1 MATPP
6 PNPRPAIA
14 HPVGQNHDHRRTRI
28 VATLGPASSS
38 PEVIRTLI
46 QTGVDV
52 FRLNASHGIQQTGGP
67 LIRTIREAAAEA
79 GTHTAILL
87 DLQGPKIRLGTFPE
101 GPVRLIAGET
111 FTITVEEVPGN
122 GLMACTTY
130 AEFAR
135 DVRGGDRVL
144 IADGAVEL
152 AVIRSNGTEA
162 QCQVVRGGMISD
174 RKGINLPGTTVS
186 APSMTPK
193 DFADLDF
200 GLEQGVDMVALSF
213 VRRAA
218 DVIRLRRHM
227 EAKGSDAPIV
237 AKIEKPEA
245 WGRID
250 EILHVSDGVMVAR
263 GDLGVEVALEH
274 VPHIQK
280 GIIEKARKCGRFVI
294 TATQMLESMIESA
307 VPTRAEVSDVANA
320 VYDGTDAIMLS
331 AETATGR
338 YPVEA
343 VRTMSEIACATEQHA
358 MLSSLP
364 LLETA
369 HPELREI
376 VADAAC
382 RVAGMAG
389 VKAIAVFTVS
399 GSSAHL
405 IASRRPPV
413 PVFSF
418 TTTDGVARRL
428 SIWYAITPVV
438 TPELHTVDEMLA
450 SMDQTLLER
459 GRVTPG
465 QHILFVAGDQP
476 QASRATNTMKI
487 HTVAVP

>member
-1 MATPP
+1 MTATAQSERDR
-6 PNPRPAIA
+6 N
-14 HPVGQNHDHRRTRI
+14 HRRTRI
-28 VATLGPASSS
+28 VATLGPASNS
-38 PEVIRTLI
+38 PEMIRTLLAA
-46 QTGVDV
+46 GVDV
-52 FRLNASHGIQQTGGP
+52 FRLNASHGIQTTGGP
-67 LIRTIREAAAEA
+67 LIRTIRECAEAA

-101 GPVRLIAGET
+101 GPVRLENGDA
-111 FTITVEEVPGN
+111 FTITVEEAAGN
-122 GLMACTTY
+122 RLLACTTY
-130 AEFAR
+130 AEFAK
-135 DVRGGDRVL
+135 DVRVGDRVL
-144 IADGAVEL
+144 LADGTVEL
-152 AVIRSNGTEA
+152 VAIRSNGIEV

-174 RKGINLPGTTVS
+174 RKGINLPGTSVS

-227 EAKGSDAPIV
+227 EAKGSTAPIV

-280 GIIEKARKCGRFVI
+280 GIIDKARQRGRFVI
-294 TATQMLESMIESA
+294 TATQMLESMIECA

-331 AETATGR
+331 AETASGR

-343 VRTMSEIACATEQHA
+343 VRTMSEIACATETHA
-358 MLSSLP
+358 VLLSPP
-364 LLETA
+364 LLEAA
-369 HPELREI
+369 HPGHREI
-376 VADAAC
+376 IADAAC
-382 RVAGMAG
+382 HAAGMAG

-399 GSSAHL
+399 GSSAFL

-413 PVFSF
+413 PVFAF
-418 TTTDGVARRL
+418 TTTAGIARQL
-428 SIWYAITPVV
+428 SVWYAITPVV
-438 TPELHTVDEMLA
+438 APELHTVDQMLA
-450 SMDQTLLER
+450 WMDRALVER
-459 GRVTPG
+459 GRVAPG
-465 QHILFVAGDQP
+465 QHILFVVGDQP
-476 QASRATNTMKI
+476 QAPAATNTMKI
-487 HTVAVP
+487 HAVAVS

>member
-1 MATPP
+1 MATPT
-6 PNPRPAIA
+6 PNLRPAQA
-14 HPVGQNHDHRRTRI
+14 STTEQSHELRRTRI

-38 PEVIRTLI
+38 PEAIRSLI
-46 QTGVDV
+46 HAGVDV

-67 LIRTIREAAAEA
+67 LIRTIREIAGEL

-101 GPVRLIAGET
+101 GPVRLENGDS
-111 FTITVEEVPGN
+111 FTITVEDSPGN
-122 GLMACTTY
+122 RARACTTY

-135 DVRGGDRVL
+135 DVRTGDRVL
-144 IADGAVEL
+144 LADGTVEL
-152 AVIRSNGTEA
+152 TVIRTNGIEA

-193 DFADLDF
+193 DFSDLDF

-227 EAKGSDAPIV
+227 EAKGSAAPIV

-280 GIIEKARKCGRFVI
+280 GIIEKARKCGKFVI
-294 TATQMLESMIESA
+294 TATQMLESMIECA

-331 AETATGR
+331 GETATGR

-343 VRTMSEIACATEQHA
+343 VRTMSEIASATETHA
-358 MLSSLP
+358 VLSSLP

-382 RVAGMAG
+382 RAAGMAG
-389 VKAIAVFTVS
+389 VKAIAVFTMS

-418 TTTDGVARRL
+418 TATDSVARQL

-438 TPELHTVDEMLA
+438 TPEFHTVDEMLA
-450 SMDQTLLER
+450 CMDKTLLER

-476 QASRATNTMKI
+476 HAPRATNTMKI
-487 HTVAVP
+487 HTVVGQ

>member
-1 MATPP
+1 M
-6 PNPRPAIA
+6 
-14 HPVGQNHDHRRTRI
+14 
-28 VATLGPASSS
+28 
-38 PEVIRTLI
+38 IRNLI
-46 QTGVDV
+46 LAGVDV
-52 FRLNASHGIQQTGGP
+52 FRLNASHGIQANGVS
-67 LIRTIREAAAEA
+67 LIRTIREIAEAA

-101 GPVRLIAGET
+101 GPVRLET
-111 FTITVEEVPGN
+111 GDAFTITVEDVPGN
-122 GLMACTTY
+122 RFLACTTY
-130 AEFAR
+130 AEFAK
-135 DVRGGDRVL
+135 DVRLGDRVL
-144 IADGAVEL
+144 LADGTVEL
-152 AVIRSNGTEA
+152 VVIRTGETEA
-162 QCQVVRGGMISD
+162 HCRVVRGGMISD
-174 RKGINLPGTTVS
+174 RKGINLPGTAVS

-227 EAKGSDAPIV
+227 EAKGCTAPIV

-280 GIIEKARKCGRFVI
+280 GIIEKARQRGRFVI
-294 TATQMLESMIESA
+294 TATQMLESMIECA

-331 AETATGR
+331 AETASGR

-343 VRTMSEIACATEQHA
+343 VRTMSEIASATEEHA
-358 MLSSLP
+358 VLPSLS
-364 LLETA
+364 LLEGG
-369 HPELREI
+369 HPGHREI
-376 VADAAC
+376 IADAAC
-382 RVAGMAG
+382 RAAGMAG

-399 GSSAHL
+399 GSSAYL
-405 IASRRPPV
+405 IASHRPPV
-413 PVFSF
+413 PVFAF
-418 TTTDGVARRL
+418 TATDSVARQL

-438 TPELHTVDEMLA
+438 TPEVHTVDDMLA
-450 SMDQTLLER
+450 YMDQTLLER

-465 QHILFVAGDQP
+465 QHILFIAGDQP
-476 QASRATNTMKI
+476 QAPGATNTMKI
-487 HTVAVP
+487 HTVAGRQV

>member
-1 MATPP
+1 
-6 PNPRPAIA
+6 
-14 HPVGQNHDHRRTRI
+14 

-38 PEVIRTLI
+38 PEVIRDLI
-46 QTGVDV
+46 LAGVDV
-52 FRLNASHGIQQTGGP
+52 FRLNASHGIQETGGP
-67 LIRTIREAAAEA
+67 LIRAIRNAAADA
-79 GTHTAILL
+79 HTHTGILL

-101 GPVRLIAGET
+101 GPVRLET
-111 FTITVEEVPGN
+111 GDPFTITVEDVPGSRFV
-122 GLMACTTY
+122 ACTTY
-130 AEFAR
+130 AEFAK
-135 DVRGGDRVL
+135 DVRAGDRVL
-144 IADGAVEL
+144 LADGAVEL
-152 AVIRSNGTEA
+152 VVIRSNGTEA
-162 QCQVVRGGMISD
+162 QCQVVRGGTISD

-218 DVIRLRRHM
+218 DVIRLRRYM
-227 EAKGSDAPIV
+227 EAKGNAAPIV

-245 WGRID
+245 WGRIE

-280 GIIEKARKCGRFVI
+280 GIIEKARRCGRFVI

-320 VYDGTDAIMLS
+320 VYDGTDALMLS
-331 AETATGR
+331 GETATGR
-338 YPVEA
+338 YPVQA
-343 VRTMSEIACATEQHA
+343 VRTMSEIASATEAHA
-358 MLSSLP
+358 VLPSLP

-382 RVAGMAG
+382 RAAGMAG

-418 TTTDGVARRL
+418 TATDSVARQL
-428 SIWYAITPVV
+428 STWYAVTPVV
-438 TPELHTVDEMLA
+438 TPELHTADEMLA
-450 SMDQTLLER
+450 WMDQTLLER

-476 QASRATNTMKI
+476 QAPGATNTMKI
-487 HTVAVP
+487 HTVAGR

>member
-1 MATPP
+1 MTATTQSDRDR
-6 PNPRPAIA
+6 N
-14 HPVGQNHDHRRTRI
+14 QRRTRI

-38 PEVIRTLI
+38 PEMIRTLLAA
-46 QTGVDV
+46 GVDV
-52 FRLNASHGIQQTGGP
+52 FRLNASHGIQTTGGP
-67 LIRTIREAAAEA
+67 LIRTIRECAEAA

-87 DLQGPKIRLGTFPE
+87 DLQGPKIRLGTFPD
-101 GPVRLIAGET
+101 GPVRLENGEP
-111 FTITVEEVPGN
+111 FTITVEEGPGN
-122 GLMACTTY
+122 RLLACTTY
-130 AEFAR
+130 AEFAK
-135 DVRGGDRVL
+135 DVRVGDRVL
-144 IADGAVEL
+144 LADGTVEL
-152 AVIRSNGTEA
+152 VAIRSNGTEV

-174 RKGINLPGTTVS
+174 RKGINLPGTSVS

-227 EAKGSDAPIV
+227 EAKGCTAPIV

-280 GIIEKARKCGRFVI
+280 GIIDKARQRGRFVI
-294 TATQMLESMIESA
+294 TATQMLESMIECA

-331 AETATGR
+331 AETASGR

-343 VRTMSEIACATEQHA
+343 VRTMSEIACATETHA
-358 MLSSLP
+358 VLPSPP
-364 LLETA
+364 LLESA
-369 HPELREI
+369 HPGHREI
-376 VADAAC
+376 IADAAC
-382 RVAGMAG
+382 RAAGMAG

-399 GSSAHL
+399 GSSAFL

-413 PVFSF
+413 PVFAF
-418 TTTDGVARRL
+418 TTTDSIARQL
-428 SIWYAITPVV
+428 SVWYAITPVV
-438 TPELHTVDEMLA
+438 APELHSVDQMLA
-450 SMDQTLLER
+450 WMDRTLVER
-459 GRVTPG
+459 GRAAPG

-476 QASRATNTMKI
+476 QAPAATNTMKI
-487 HTVAVP
+487 HAVASP

>member
-1 MATPP
+1 MTATAQA
-6 PNPRPAIA
+6 NRDR
-14 HPVGQNHDHRRTRI
+14 NHRRTRI
-28 VATLGPASSS
+28 VATLGPASNS
-38 PEVIRTLI
+38 PEMIRTLLAA
-46 QTGVDV
+46 GVDV
-52 FRLNASHGIQQTGGP
+52 FRLNASHGIQTTGGP
-67 LIRTIREAAAEA
+67 LIRTIRECAEAA

-101 GPVRLIAGET
+101 GPVRLENGDA
-111 FTITVEEVPGN
+111 FTITVEEAAGN
-122 GLMACTTY
+122 RLLASTTY
-130 AEFAR
+130 AEFAK
-135 DVRGGDRVL
+135 DVRVGDRVL
-144 IADGAVEL
+144 LADGTVEL
-152 AVIRSNGTEA
+152 VAIRSNGIEV

-174 RKGINLPGTTVS
+174 RKGINLPGTSVS

-227 EAKGSDAPIV
+227 EAKGCTAPIV

-280 GIIEKARKCGRFVI
+280 GIIDKARQRGRFVI
-294 TATQMLESMIESA
+294 TATQMLESMIECA

-331 AETATGR
+331 AETASGR

-343 VRTMSEIACATEQHA
+343 VRTMSEIACATETHA
-358 MLSSLP
+358 VLLSPP
-364 LLETA
+364 LLEAA
-369 HPELREI
+369 HPGHREI
-376 VADAAC
+376 IADGAC
-382 RVAGMAG
+382 RAAGMAG

-399 GSSAHL
+399 GSSAFL

-413 PVFSF
+413 PVFAF
-418 TTTDGVARRL
+418 TTTEGIARQL
-428 SIWYAITPVV
+428 SVWYAITPVV
-438 TPELHTVDEMLA
+438 APELHTVDQMLA
-450 SMDQTLLER
+450 WMDRALVER
-459 GRVTPG
+459 GRAAPG
-465 QHILFVAGDQP
+465 QHILFVVGDQP
-476 QASRATNTMKI
+476 QAPAATNTMKI
-487 HTVAVP
+487 HAVAAS